1 MSKHLAAL
9 AVFCLGLVA
18 VPAYAQQCLHG
29 PGETA
34 EQAARTREALT
45 ATRNI
50 NNIQAN
56 QPGAATGQ
64 YLRHEQLSSAP
75 FAQKMRESTSEIVKR
90 MSLEPGTDVLP
101 DWQLILDVTG
111 RGYWFMIK
119 DKRDPCGFAFVSNQQ
134 GVIFRSEPIR

>member
-1 MSKHLAAL
+1 MPKHLAAL
-9 AVFCLGLVA
+9 VVFCLGCVA
-18 VPAYAQQCLHG
+18 GSAYAQECLHG
-29 PGETA
+29 ADETA
-34 EQAARTREALT
+34 NQAARKRAALT

-56 QPGAATGQ
+56 QPGAANGQ
-64 YLRHEQLSSAP
+64 YLRHDQLSSSP
-75 FAQKMRESTSEIVKR
+75 FAVKMRDSNSDIVKR

-101 DWQLILDVTG
+101 DWQLTLDVTE

-119 DKRDPCGFAFVSNQQ
+119 DKSDPCSFAYMSNQQ